1 MNIFFG
7 IIFAA
12 IVVEGIITYVNQFVV
27 DKKFQWQMLVGLV
40 LGVLVAVVYNLDL
53 FELVGM
59 TAAVPFVGCV
69 LTGIVI
75 SRGSNYVYDLIDLIA
90 GIIKRL
96 ETSKSN

>member
-12 IVVEGIITYVNQFVV
+12 IVVEGIITYVKQFVV
-27 DKKFQWQMLVGLV
+27 DKEFQWQMLVGLL
-40 LGVLVAVVYNLDL
+40 LGVLVAVVYSLDL

-96 ETSKSN
+96 EVSKTE

>member
-12 IVVEGIITYVNQFVV
+12 IVVEGIITYVKQFVV
-27 DKKFQWQMLVGLV
+27 DKEFQWQMLVGLL

-59 TAAVPFVGCV
+59 TAVVPFVGCV

-96 ETSKSN
+96 EVSKTE

>member
-12 IVVEGIITYVNQFVV
+12 IVVEGIITYVKQFVV
-27 DKKFQWQMLVGLV
+27 DKEFQWQMLVGLL

-59 TAAVPFVGCV
+59 TAAVPFVGCM

-96 ETSKSN
+96 EVSKTE

>member
-12 IVVEGIITYVNQFVV
+12 IVVEGIITYVKTFFI
-27 DKKFQWQMLVGLV
+27 DGKLQWQMLVGLV
-40 LGVLVAVVYNLDL
+40 LGVLVAIVYSLDL

-59 TAAVPFVGCV
+59 VAAVPFVGCV

-96 ETSKSN
+96 ETSKPQ